1 MTRQEWLVQKLNE
14 YAYNYYVLD
23 NPIVSDKDY
32 DVLYDELI
40 EIEKTTGIVLP
51 DSPTQRVGGE
61 ILKGF
66 KKVQHKVKL
75 YSLDKCNTYDQ
86 LSKWVDD
93 IKAEYP
99 QATFSVEYKYDGL
112 RIVIEYKDGY
122 LYRASTRGNGI
133 VGEDITAQVK
143 TIKSVPLKIKYTG
156 DLTVQGEGMI
166 TLSNLEK
173 YNRTADEP
181 LKNARNAAAGAIR
194 NLDPKVT
201 ASRKLDVFFYDIV
214 SIDKSFDTQSE
225 QHEFLVD
232 NGFLS
237 GDMFK
242 ICTTAKEIISALDR
256 VDKIKNNIDILIDG
270 MVIKLNNVKA
280 RDDFGFTA
288 KFPKWAIAYK
298 FEAQE
303 VTTMLNDV
311 VWGVGR
317 TGKVTPIALLEPVE
331 LAGATVSKATLNNIE
346 DIRKKKVA
354 LNSLVFVR
362 RSNEVIPEVL
372 SVAQTFDNSTEIK
385 PIETCPSCGEKLVMV
400 GPNLFCRNE
409 NCRDKITTKLAY
421 FGSRNCLNIEGFSKK
436 TAEQLYD
443 DCGVRKLSD
452 LYNLKPEDLQNLE
465 GFKDKKISN
474 LISAIDKSKTCSLS
488 NFISGLSING
498 VGEKTAKDL
507 AKKFGSIEDIAKA
520 TIEDLTTIRDIGE
533 IIAENIKEYFA
544 DSKNL
549 ELIAELN
556 EAGVKITNNSV
567 VAQEGVFSG
576 LKIVLTGTLPT
587 YSRNKAKELIE
598 QNGGEVVSSVSKN
611 TDLVLAGVDAGSKLT
626 KAQSLGIK
634 IIDEETFNQMLKNNQ
649 I

>member
-23 NPIVSDKDY
+23 KPIVSDKDY

-40 EIEKTTGIVLP
+40 AIEKETGIVLP

-66 KKVQHKVKL
+66 QKVEHKVKL
-75 YSLDKCNTYDQ
+75 YSLDKCNTYGE
-86 LSKWVDD
+86 LSKWVAD
-93 IKAEYP
+93 IKAECP
-99 QATFSVEYKYDGL
+99 NATFSVEYKYDGL

-156 DLTVQGEGMI
+156 GLTVQGEGMI
-166 TLSNLEK
+166 TLSNLAK
-173 YNRTADEP
+173 YNKTADEP

-201 ASRKLDVFFYDIV
+201 ASRNLDVFFYDIV
-214 SIDKSFDTQSE
+214 SIDKSFDTQQE
-225 QHEFLVD
+225 QHDFLVD

-237 GDMFK
+237 GEMFK
-242 ICTTAKEIISALDR
+242 VCSTDQDIIAELDR
-256 VDKIKNNIDILIDG
+256 VDKIKNDIDILIDG

-280 RDDFGFTA
+280 RDDFGFTS

-303 VTTMLNDV
+303 VTTMLTDV
-311 VWGVGR
+311 LWGVGR
-317 TGKVTPIALLEPVE
+317 TGKVTPIAVLEPVE
-331 LAGATVSKATLNNIE
+331 LAGATVTRATLNNIE

-372 SVAQTFDNSTEIK
+372 GVAQTFDNSTEIN
-385 PIETCPSCGEKLVMV
+385 PIETCPSCGEKLIMV
-400 GPNLFCRNE
+400 GPNLFCKNQ

-421 FGSRNCLNIEGFSKK
+421 FASRNCLNIEGFSKK

-443 DCGVRKLSD
+443 ECCVRKLSD
-452 LYNLKPEDLQNLE
+452 LYNLKIEDLQNLE
-465 GFKDKKISN
+465 GFKDKKINN
-474 LISAIDKSKTCSLS
+474 LISAIEKSKSCMLH

-507 AKKFGSIEDIAKA
+507 SKKFGSIDEIANA
-520 TIEDLTTIRDIGE
+520 SIEELTTIRDIGE
-533 IIAENIKEYFA
+533 IIAENIKAYFA
-544 DSKNL
+544 DDKNL
-549 ELIAELN
+549 ELLQELKD
-556 EAGVKITNNSV
+556 AGVTITNNSV
-567 VAQEGVFSG
+567 VAQDGVFSG

-587 YSRNKAKELIE
+587 YSRNEAKAIIE

-611 TDLVLAGVDAGSKLT
+611 TDLVLAGSDAGSKLT
-626 KAQSLGIK
+626 KAQTLGIK
-634 IIDEETFNQMLKNNQ
+634 VIDEETFNQMLQNN
-649 I
+649 

>member
-23 NPIVSDKDY
+23 KPIVSDKDY
-32 DVLYDELI
+32 DVLYDELVA
-40 EIEKTTGIVLP
+40 IEKQTGVVLP

-66 KKVQHKVKL
+66 KKVEHKVKL
-75 YSLDKCNTYDQ
+75 YSLDKCNTYGE
-86 LSKWVDD
+86 LSKWVTD
-93 IKAEYP
+93 IKSEFP

-112 RIVIEYKDGY
+112 RIVIEYKNGY

-143 TIKSVPLKIKYTG
+143 TIKSVPLKISYDG

-166 TLSNLEK
+166 TLSNLER
-173 YNRTADEP
+173 YNKTATEP

-214 SIDKSFDTQSE
+214 SIDKTFETQQQ
-225 QHEFLVD
+225 QHNFLTD

-242 ICTTAKEIISALDR
+242 VCSSADEIISELDR
-256 VDKIKNNIDILIDG
+256 VDKIKNSIDILIDG

-280 RDDFGFTA
+280 RDDFGFTS

-303 VTTMLNDV
+303 VTTMLKDV
-311 VWGVGR
+311 IWGVGR
-317 TGKVTPIALLEPVE
+317 TGKVTPIAVLEPVE
-331 LAGATVSKATLNNIE
+331 LAGATVTRATLNNIE
-346 DIRKKKVA
+346 DIKKKKIE

-372 SVAQTFDNSTEIK
+372 GVAQTFEDSKKIEPIK
-385 PIETCPSCGEKLVMV
+385 TCPSCGESLVMV
-400 GPNLFCRNE
+400 GPNLFCKNA

-443 DCGVRKLSD
+443 ECGVRKLSD
-452 LYNLKPEDLQNLE
+452 LYNLKIDDLKNLE
-465 GFKDKKISN
+465 GFKDKKINN
-474 LISAIDKSKTCSLS
+474 LISSIEKSKTCSLS
-488 NFISGLSING
+488 SFLSGLSING
-498 VGEKTAKDL
+498 VGDKTARDL
-507 AKKFGSIEDIAKA
+507 AKKFSDIDEIINAG
-520 TIEDLTTIRDIGE
+520 IDDLMQIRDIGE
-533 IIAENIKEYFA
+533 VIAENIKEYFV

-549 ELIAELN
+549 ELLAELK
-556 EAGVKITNNSV
+556 EAGVTITNNQT
-567 VAQEGVFSG
+567 VAQDGVFSG
-576 LKIVLTGTLPT
+576 LKVVLTGTLPNYT
-587 YSRNKAKELIE
+587 RNDAKAIIE
-598 QNGGEVVSSVSKN
+598 ANGGEVVSSVSKN
-611 TDLVLAGVDAGSKLT
+611 TDIVLAGAEAGSKLD
-626 KAQSLGIK
+626 KAKQLGIK
-634 IIDEETFNQMLKNNQ
+634 IIDEDAFRQMLN

>member
-1 MTRQEWLVQKLNE
+1 MTRQEWLVQTLNE

-23 NPIVSDKDY
+23 KPIVSDKDY

-40 EIEKTTGIVLP
+40 AIEKETGIVLP

-66 KKVQHKVKL
+66 KKVEHKVKL
-75 YSLDKCNTYDQ
+75 FSLDKCNTYEE
-86 LSKWVDD
+86 LTKWVSD
-93 IKAEYP
+93 IKKEFP
-99 QATFSVEYKYDGL
+99 KATFSVEYKYDGL
-112 RIVIEYKDGY
+112 RIVIEYKDGF

-173 YNRTADEP
+173 YNKTADEP

-201 ASRKLDVFFYDIV
+201 ASRNLDVFFYDIV
-214 SIDKSFDTQSE
+214 SIDRTFETQKQ

-242 ICTTAKEIISALDR
+242 VCDTVEQIIEELDR
-256 VDKIKNNIDILIDG
+256 VDKIKNTIDILIDG

-280 RDDFGFTA
+280 RDDFGFTS

-303 VTTMLNDV
+303 VTTMLTDV
-311 VWGVGR
+311 LWGVGR
-317 TGKVTPIALLEPVE
+317 TGKVTPIAALEPVE
-331 LAGATVSKATLNNIE
+331 LAGATVTRATLNNIE
-346 DIRKKKVA
+346 DIKKKKVK

-372 SVAQTFDNSTEIK
+372 GVAQTFDDSKDID
-385 PIETCPSCGEKLVMV
+385 PIMSCPSCGDKLVTI
-400 GPNLFCRNE
+400 GPNLFCKNQ

-452 LYNLKPEDLQNLE
+452 LYNLKMEDLQNLD
-465 GFKDKKISN
+465 GFKDKKINN
-474 LISAIDKSKTCSLS
+474 LISSIEKSKTCSLH

-507 AKKFGSIEDIAKA
+507 SKKFGSIEEISKA
-520 TIEDLTTIRDIGE
+520 NIEELITIRDIGE
-533 IIAENIKEYFA
+533 VIAENIKAYF
-544 DSKNL
+544 DDQKNL
-549 ELIAELN
+549 ELLQELK
-556 EAGVKITNNSV
+556 EAGVTITNNSV
-567 VAQEGVFSG
+567 VAQNGVFSG

-587 YSRNKAKELIE
+587 YARNKAKELIE

-611 TDLVLAGVDAGSKLT
+611 TDLVLAGSDAGSKLE
-626 KAQSLGIK
+626 KAKSLGIK
-634 IIDEETFNQMLKNNQ
+634 IIDEEVFIQMLKK
-649 I
+649 